1 MNYTELENKVRDAT
15 SDEPWGPHGGLMRE
29 ISRETRHYQ
38 GLCEVMNMLW
48 ERIFP
53 ENTRHWRRIYKG
65 LTLLAFLL
73 RNGSE
78 DVVKNAQ
85 EHLYDLRTLEGYKC
99 IDERGRD
106 QGASVRVKAAEV
118 IELIQDSEFLQAE
131 REKALA
137 DSKHYGGFCNTNPNY
152 TFRRSSNYDED
163 EYADHYQ
170 FPQPISSGRS
180 DFMQSEMPWGSQT
193 SNSSFA
199 NPPCQ
204 HHRLGDFDSWN
215 VGKERTITDEVAD
228 KLTSVFKLAKTVT
241 DDFFGKPR
249 VPPPSIYEAN
259 PHMVSEEIFT
269 FPEPADD
276 ALQPASGS
284 PESPPTSDRHPYA
297 KPPDRLQASLGHSL
311 PKDKPAAA
319 TVPAKSEEAPS
330 MLIDLSPGDS
340 NAPSHSIQTTAKL
353 PRPPSA
359 ELLTA
364 IPSSSGITT
373 QPMTSDLFVDFNGF
387 AAQPTAPATSSS
399 NMGLANF
406 SSPTPLETQQPTT
419 SSLADADFGE
429 FTSAQFDAAAP
440 ANQSFASTKSAAS
453 QPFVNLDFSPQPHS
467 TTSLPSNRPLV
478 ANQTASSAT
487 TTSTP
492 ITVPT
497 MPKTSKPEKPALG
510 RLWQDFDSL
519 SLDLDLRHKNAPA
532 KPSAPSLRQL
542 QNQKMTG
549 SLQTSSTAKLP
560 QASVGTGMSAT
571 PKPAPGSN
579 LNDLSFFE

>member
-1 MNYTELENKVRDAT
+1 MFRDALDKGKALVDKIASAVMNYTELENKVRDAT

-152 TFRRSSNYDED
+152 TFRRSSNYDE
-163 EYADHYQ
+163 
-170 FPQPISSGRS
+170 
-180 DFMQSEMPWGSQT
+180 
-193 SNSSFA
+193 
-199 NPPCQ
+199 
-204 HHRLGDFDSWN
+204 
-215 VGKERTITDEVAD
+215 
-228 KLTSVFKLAKTVT
+228 
-241 DDFFGKPR
+241 
-249 VPPPSIYEAN
+249 YEAN

-453 QPFVNLDFSPQPHS
+453 QPFVNLDFSPQPQS